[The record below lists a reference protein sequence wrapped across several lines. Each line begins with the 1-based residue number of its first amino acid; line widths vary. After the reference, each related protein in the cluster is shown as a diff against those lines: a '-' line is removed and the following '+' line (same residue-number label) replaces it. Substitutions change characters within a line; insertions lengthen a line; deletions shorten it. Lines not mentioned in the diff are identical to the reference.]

1 MNDKEN
7 KDVVKKPLTEATKSS
22 EVPISLDMGSMQSLD
37 VSKLNQE
44 QQQALQ
50 LKLNEA
56 KIDLAASAKK
66 AQIDLEVT
74 KSKMDLH
81 SEMSKNASEDG
92 TAYTGTD
99 SFDSSIGRIEMVV
112 GNTERAAKGK
122 MTRSGA
128 GMEDISMKVIITVGI
143 VIVILALI
151 LGG

>member
-1 MNDKEN
+1 
-7 KDVVKKPLTEATKSS
+7 
-22 EVPISLDMGSMQSLD
+22 MQSLD

-143 VIVILALI
+143 VVVILALI

>member
-1 MNDKEN
+1 
-7 KDVVKKPLTEATKSS
+7 
-22 EVPISLDMGSMQSLD
+22 
-37 VSKLNQE
+37 
-44 QQQALQ
+44 
-50 LKLNEA
+50 
-56 KIDLAASAKK
+56 
-66 AQIDLEVT
+66 
-74 KSKMDLH
+74 MDLH
-81 SEMSKNASEDG
+81 SEMSKNASKDG

-143 VIVILALI
+143 VIVVLALI

>member
-7 KDVVKKPLTEATKSS
+7 KDVVKTPLTETTKSS

-143 VIVILALI
+143 VVVILALI